1 MRSIF
6 NTGFILCLFIGYLFF
21 NACDPDN
28 EKMRIERFEF
38 LDSHAFSRQEG
49 KVEDT
54 IMIGIAYLL
63 HGYSKSKE
71 HEADDFINNYFC
83 DSILHELPMNIPNL
97 YVHFFKHSNNTN
109 RNNFQKGR
117 IKHKI
122 LKAKTYDH
130 LLYFS
135 VHQLRDS
142 FFVTRQK
149 LIKSGMALDPA
160 QEDFNCE

>member
-6 NTGFILCLFIGYLFF
+6 NIGFILCLFIGLLYFVS
-21 NACDPDN
+21 CKQED
-28 EKMRIERFEF
+28 KTIKVERFEF
-38 LDSHAFSRQEG
+38 LDSHAFTRQEG

-54 IMIGIAYLL
+54 TMIGIAYLL
-63 HGYSKSKE
+63 HGYNKSKE
-71 HEADDFINNYFC
+71 QEADDFINNYFC
-83 DSILHELPMNIPNL
+83 DSILHNLPMNIPNL
-97 YVHFFKHSNNTN
+97 YVHFFKYSTNTN

-135 VHQLRDS
+135 IHQFRDS

-149 LIKSGMALDPA
+149 LIKSGMAPVPP
-160 QEDFNCE
+160 QENFFCE